1 MSCHAEC
8 QAVRT
13 VEIRSPGGRDGPQ
26 RRLVMEV
33 RREGFE
39 GGGGGFWFRDILVA
53 LTWHEVAS
61 LGLERLVD
69 FLGGGGMG
77 RRWGMRREVLGI
89 LVGSFGSPG
98 EWR

>member
-13 VEIRSPGGRDGPQ
+13 VEIRRPGGRDGPQ
-26 RRLVMEV
+26 RSLVMEV

-39 GGGGGFWFRDILVA
+39 GGGFWFRDILVV
-53 LTWHEVAS
+53 LTWHEVAG
-61 LGLERLVD
+61 LRLERLRV
-69 FLGGGGMG
+69 FLGDGGMG

-89 LVGSFGSPG
+89 FVGSFSSPG
-98 EWR
+98 A